1 MKLLSI
7 TTKEFNLFINMLKGE
22 DPKEA
27 LKLQGI
33 SPVDKLA
40 IYNQLV
46 KISK

>member
-33 SPVDKLA
+33 SQVDKLT
-40 IYNQLV
+40 IYNQLI
-46 KISK
+46 KTSK

>member
-1 MKLLSI
+1 MKLISI
-7 TTKEFNLFINMLKGE
+7 TKKEFNLFINILKGE

-27 LKLQGI
+27 LNLQGV
-33 SPVDKLA
+33 SPIDKVT

>member
-7 TTKEFNLFINMLKGE
+7 TKKEFELFINVLKSE

-27 LKLQGI
+27 FKLTGI
-33 SPVDKLA
+33 SPVDKLT

>member
-7 TTKEFNLFINMLKGE
+7 TTKEFNLFINILKGE

-33 SPVDKLA
+33 SPVDKLT
-40 IYNQLV
+40 IYNQLI
-46 KISK
+46 KTSK

>member
-27 LKLQGI
+27 FKLTGV
-33 SPVDKLA
+33 SPVDKLS
-40 IYNQLV
+40 IYNKLV
-46 KISK
+46 SQK